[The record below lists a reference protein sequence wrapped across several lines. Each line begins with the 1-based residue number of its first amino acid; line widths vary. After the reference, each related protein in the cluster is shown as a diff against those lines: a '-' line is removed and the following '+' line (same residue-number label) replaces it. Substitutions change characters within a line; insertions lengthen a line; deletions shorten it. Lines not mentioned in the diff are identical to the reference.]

1 MRSIKTTFFRNM
13 MLITLASVGLL
24 FLLWMQSEY
33 TAFVEDA
40 NFARKAFEESQKEM
54 VKEEVTAVVDY
65 INYTKN
71 LTESVLRKTVRDRVL
86 EASSVATHLH
96 QVYSDSKS
104 PEEVQQ
110 LIKDALRQLRFNDG
124 RGYYFIFNLNGI
136 EELFADRP
144 ELEGQNMLSLQGAK
158 GEFVVRD
165 MISLVRENDEGF
177 YSYTWT
183 KPGEEGNFHKKTAFV
198 KSFPAYDWVIG
209 TGEYVEDVR
218 DDLQKQVLE
227 RLITLK
233 FGREGYFFG
242 STSSGLPLFTSG
254 KVTVGGHS
262 IANVTDSQGV
272 KIFAEYQKATASPG
286 GGFIRYSWQKLDS
299 PTPSPKISFVIGIPD
314 WQWIIGAGVY
324 LDTVEEEIAQKKD
337 LLFSRFLK
345 KTLISFSLLFVLVL
359 VVYFWVRRL
368 AGTIQNGIDA
378 FSHFCIKAATESI
391 LIDPGTL
398 KFQEFIDIALSTNM
412 MLEGQRQATEEL
424 VKSEE
429 KYRTLFEN
437 MVHGV
442 FYQLSGGALVDVN
455 QSALN
460 MLGMSRDEFLGTRF
474 DNPAWK
480 IIREDGSPLGVEEY
494 PSMVAIETG
503 KPVIHFIAGVFNRV
517 KDSWVWLNINAIPQ
531 FRPGEDRPFLAFVTL
546 HDITLR
552 KAMER
557 ALRESEEQFRTLTDL
572 APVGVYLAGP
582 EGYCQYVNPRW
593 CEMTGLTADEAM
605 GEGWLRSLHPDD
617 VGRVLSTWRDMVTG
631 RGHRDIEYR
640 LRNGD
645 GKVLWVQGLA
655 APQRDDQGNIVRYIG
670 IDVDITR
677 RKEDEGQRLKLESQL
692 QQAQRLEAIGTLA
705 GGIAHDFNNILGAI
719 LGYAEMAKDDSP
731 PESSVARD
739 LSEILSAGARAK
751 DLVKQILAFSR
762 QVGTERRSVRPAVI
776 VHEAVRLL
784 RPSLPSTIEIK
795 QEIDEA
801 AGPILADPTQLHQIL
816 VNLCTNAFHA
826 MEETGGILHISL
838 KNTELRREDLG
849 REPHVRPGEFA
860 HLSVSDT
867 GAGIAPEFV
876 ARIFEPYFTT
886 KEVGKG
892 TGMGL
897 AIVHGIVRSYEGFV
911 TCTSLIGKGT
921 AIHVYLPVMAPNAV
935 AAEERDEPILVGRE
949 RILIV
954 DDEKI
959 LAEMGKNMLE
969 RLGYEVTVETN
980 SLEAIATFFK
990 EPDKFDLV
998 LTDQTMPG
1006 MTGLDLAM
1014 RILMIRP
1021 DLPIILCTGY
1031 STLVSEEKA
1040 KASGIKGF
1048 AMKPLAKRDIARLIR
1063 KVLDEGKR

>member
-24 FLLWMQSEY
+24 FVLWMHSEY

-40 NFARKAFEESQKEM
+40 NHARKAFEESQKEM
-54 VKEEVTAVVDY
+54 LKEEVTTVADY

-71 LTESVLRKTVRDRVL
+71 LTESVLRKTVRDRVV
-86 EASSVATHLH
+86 EASSVASHLLE
-96 QVYSDSKS
+96 VYGNSKS
-104 PEEVQQ
+104 PAEVQL

-144 ELEGQNMLSLQGAK
+144 ELEGQNMLTLQGAK

-165 MISLVRENDEGF
+165 MINLVRESGEGF

-183 KPGEEGNFHKKTAFV
+183 KPGEAGNTYQKTAYV

-218 DDLQKQVLE
+218 DDIQKQVLE

-242 STSSGLPLFTSG
+242 STGNGLPLFTNG
-254 KVTVGGHS
+254 KITVGERS
-262 IANVTDSQGV
+262 IADLTDSQGV
-272 KIFAEYQKATASPG
+272 KIFAEYKKATANPG
-286 GGFIRYSWQKLDS
+286 GDFIRYSWQKLDS
-299 PTPSPKISFVIGIPD
+299 PTPSPKISFVTSIPG

-324 LDTVEEEIAQKKD
+324 LDTVEEEIAKKKD
-337 LLFSRFLK
+337 LLFDRFLK
-345 KTLISFSLLFVLVL
+345 KTLISFSLLFVLIL
-359 VVYFWVRRL
+359 LVYFWVRRL
-368 AGTIQNGIDA
+368 TGTIQNGIDA
-378 FSHFCIKAATESI
+378 FSRFCIKAATENI
-391 LIDPGTL
+391 LIDPGML
-398 KFQEFIDIALSTNM
+398 KFQEFIDIARSTNM

-442 FYQLSGGALVDVN
+442 FCQLSGGALVDVN

-460 MLGMSRDEFLGTRF
+460 MLGRSREEFLGTRF
-474 DNPAWK
+474 DNPSWK
-480 IIREDGSPLGVEEY
+480 VVREDGSLLAVEEY
-494 PSMVAIETG
+494 PSVVALQTG
-503 KPVIHFIAGVFNRV
+503 KPVINFVAGVFNQV

-531 FRPGEDRPFLAFVTL
+531 FKPGEDKPFQVFVTL

-557 ALRESEEQFRTLTDL
+557 ALRQSEEQFRTLTDL
-572 APVGVYLAGP
+572 APVGVYLASS

-593 CEMTGLTADEAM
+593 CEMTGLTADEAK
-605 GEGWLRSLHPDD
+605 GEGWLQGLHPDD
-617 VGRVLSTWRDMVTG
+617 VGRVLSSWREMVAGRTTWDT
-631 RGHRDIEYR
+631 EYR

-645 GKVLWVQGLA
+645 GKVVWVQGLA
-655 APQRDDQGNIVRYIG
+655 APQRDEQGRIVRYIG
-670 IDVDITR
+670 INVDITR
-677 RKEDEGQRLKLESQL
+677 RKEDEDQRLKLEAQL

-719 LGYAEMAKDDSP
+719 LGYAEMARDDSP
-731 PESSVARD
+731 PDSSVARD

-751 DLVKQILAFSR
+751 DLIKQILAFSR
-762 QVGTERRSVRPAVI
+762 QVNTERRSVRPAVI

-801 AGPILADPTQLHQIL
+801 AGPVLADPTQLHQIL

-838 KNTELRREDLG
+838 KNSELRREDLG
-849 REPHVRPGEFA
+849 REPHVRPGVFA

-867 GAGIAPEFV
+867 GTGIAPELV

-911 TCTSLIGKGT
+911 SCSSLVGKGT
-921 AIHVYLPVMAPNAV
+921 TVHVYLPVIAPGAM
-935 AAEERDEPILVGRE
+935 AAEEGEELVLAGRE

-990 EPDKFDLV
+990 DPDQFDLI

-1014 RILMIRP
+1014 HILTIRP
-1021 DLPIILCTGY
+1021 DLPVILCTGY
-1031 STLVSEEKA
+1031 STLVTEEKA
-1040 KASGIKGF
+1040 KAAGIKGF